1 MVQKIANFGDFGD
14 EIAHLAALVITTKI
28 IVEWLMLFAHFM
40 ARKVAKTDIF
50 GSKPDR
56 CKPESCEEFV
66 EVKEGK
72 ILYSFQE

>member
-1 MVQKIANFGDFGD
+1 
-14 EIAHLAALVITTKI
+14 
-28 IVEWLMLFAHFM
+28 MLFAHFM

-50 GSKPDR
+50 GNKPDC

-66 EVKEGK
+66 VVKEGK